1 MCQLRGGGGYCRRV
15 NWKRHPLV
23 TAAMHP
29 VRLMPLLFLGG
40 IAVGALILMLP
51 VSRSDPGGETVM
63 PALFASTSAV
73 TVTGLSTVDTAEFWT
88 PFGQAVL
95 LVLVQIGGFGIMTL
109 ATILGLLV
117 GGRLGLRTR
126 LVAQAEMRTVN
137 LGEVRPL
144 LRRVA
149 VTMVLFEL
157 VLAAILTIR
166 YRVAYFDDFGTS
178 LWHGVFHSVM
188 AFNNAGFAL
197 TSDSLIGYLGD
208 VWLIVPISLGV
219 FAGAVGFPV
228 MAELFSG
235 WRTPA
240 KWTIH
245 TRLTVWG
252 SVALFAAGT
261 FAFLALEW
269 NNPAT
274 IGPYGWWDKVV
285 TSIEGGIMPRSG
297 GFNSI
302 DYAVARPETLG
313 ITDIMMFI
321 GGGSASTAGG
331 IKVTTFLLLAYVI
344 LAEVRGDPEVMIG
357 HRSIGTQTLR
367 QAVTIALLAVMLVA
381 STTLLVLLMTD
392 FPLDAVLFECTS
404 AFATVGLS
412 MGITGDMPYDA
423 QVVLMALMFVGR
435 VGTIT
440 AASALTLRQRAPR
453 YRLPEERPIIG

>member
-1 MCQLRGGGGYCRRV
+1 
-15 NWKRHPLV
+15 
-23 TAAMHP
+23 
-29 VRLMPLLFLGG
+29 MPLLFLVG
-40 IAVGALILMLP
+40 ILLGALVLMLP
-51 VSRSDPGGETVM
+51 VSRTGSGDEVVM

-149 VTMVLFEL
+149 VTMVSFEL
-157 VLAAILTIR
+157 AIAVVLTIR
-166 YRVAYFDDFGTS
+166 YRLAYFDEFGTS
-178 LWHGVFHSVM
+178 VWHGVFHSVM

-197 TSDSLIGYLGD
+197 TSDSLVGYLGD
-208 VWLIVPISLGV
+208 AWLILPMSVGV

-228 MAELFSG
+228 MAELFQG
-235 WRTPA
+235 WRTPSR
-240 KWTIH
+240 WTIH

-252 SVALFAAGT
+252 SAGLFLIGT
-261 FAFLALEW
+261 VAFLALEW
-269 NNPAT
+269 NNPGT
-274 IGPYGWWDKVV
+274 IGPHGWWDKLV
-285 TSIEGGIMPRSG
+285 TGVEGGIMPRSG

-302 DYAVARPETLG
+302 DYSAARPETLG

-357 HRSIGTQTLR
+357 RRSIGTHTLR

-381 STTLLVLLMTD
+381 TTTLLVLLMTD
-392 FPLDAVLFECTS
+392 FTPESVLFECIS

-412 MGITGDMPYDA
+412 MGITADMPYDA
-423 QVVLMALMFVGR
+423 QVVLMLLMFVGR

-440 AASALTLRQRAPR
+440 AASALTLRQRVLR